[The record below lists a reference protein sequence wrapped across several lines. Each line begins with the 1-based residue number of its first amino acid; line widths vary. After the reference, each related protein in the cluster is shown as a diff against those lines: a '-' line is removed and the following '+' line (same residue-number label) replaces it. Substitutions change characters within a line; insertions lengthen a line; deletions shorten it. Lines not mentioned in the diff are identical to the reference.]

1 MPPPHEARVAVV
13 LRGDDVVVATGATAV
28 AAGDR
33 LVVFAP
39 TRPGL
44 LAALEAWVDD
54 PASATADQD

>member
-1 MPPPHEARVAVV
+1 MI
-13 LRGDDVVVATGATAV
+13 LRGGDVVVATGSSAV

-44 LAALEAWVDD
+44 VAALEGWVDD
-54 PASATADQD
+54 PASAAVDRD